1 MISRNA
7 IARLIL
13 GLVALFHCSV
23 GLSQSEL
30 FTQISPPL
38 DGGAC
43 VDAAP
48 FDDDFGWN
56 GTCSCVLDQAV
67 RGFGDSLDIQGNTA
81 AIGYGVIFEKYENL
95 EQARLFR
102 S

>member
-30 FTQISPPL
+30 FTQISPPP
-38 DGGAC
+38 DGGAHEEIRT
-43 VDAAP
+43 
-48 FDDDFGWN
+48 
-56 GTCSCVLDQAV
+56 GTH
-67 RGFGDSLDIQGNTA
+67 
-81 AIGYGVIFEKYENL
+81 
-95 EQARLFR
+95 
-102 S
+102 